1 VRVSTGFVCAKARI
15 DSRILQPTSWPRARL
30 GPWAL
35 RMVSR
40 ALAGSHSQA
49 YSRMMREIMDVP
61 FPRAASRRLISF
73 LTFQISMFFSA
84 SLGCCSF
91 DDMVAVGVRCGCVV
105 VKREKAGLSQR
116 FSCPARGK

>member
-1 VRVSTGFVCAKARI
+1 MRVSCASVHRGGWI
-15 DSRILQPTSWPRARL
+15 DPQTLQPTSWPRARL

-35 RMVSR
+35 CMVSR
-40 ALAGSHSQA
+40 ALCGRQRQA
-49 YSRMMREIMDVP
+49 YSRMMSEIMDVP

-91 DDMVAVGVRCGCVV
+91 DDMVAVWVRCACVV
-105 VKREKAGLSQR
+105 VKGARAGLSKR